1 MPWQETLHHKRETP
15 QGHYHCDADDTNLGV
30 ICVNCQSGHPS
41 AQTGL
46 PGLKQPHRASQLRS
60 HGVPRPD

>member
-30 ICVNCQSGHPS
+30 MCETAKVAPPQPK
-41 AQTGL
+41 TGL
-46 PGLKQPHRASQLRS
+46 PGLNSS
-60 HGVPRPD
+60 

>member
-30 ICVNCQSGHPS
+30 ICVKLSKWPPLGPNRPS
-41 AQTGL
+41 
-46 PGLKQPHRASQLRS
+46 
-60 HGVPRPD
+60 RP